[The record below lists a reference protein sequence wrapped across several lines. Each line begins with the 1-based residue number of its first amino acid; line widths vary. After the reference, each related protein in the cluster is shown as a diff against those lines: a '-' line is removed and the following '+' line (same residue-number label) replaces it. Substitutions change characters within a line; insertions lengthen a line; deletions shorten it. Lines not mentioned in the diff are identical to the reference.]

1 MDTPEKETLYASN
14 ECDIFYLPELH
25 AIMSVWKGIYV
36 EGERLRE
43 IFNELIFALEKK
55 KTSIIIADARDMKI
69 ISYED
74 QQWTLDDWYPR
85 AVKAGFRNQGLILTH
100 DTFNEVT
107 VKKISQKYDD
117 AVITTQYFD
126 TPNEA
131 LEWAR
136 YVHNLDAPPYPRQHF
151 N

>member
-1 MDTPEKETLYASN
+1 MDTQIKETLYTSD

-36 EGERLRE
+36 EGEKLRE
-43 IFNELIFALEKK
+43 IFNELINGLEKK
-55 KTSIIIADARDMKI
+55 KTSIIVADAREMKI

-74 QQWTLDDWYPR
+74 QQWTIDNWYPR
-85 AVKAGFRNQGLILTH
+85 AVNAGFRNQGLILTH
-100 DTFNEVT
+100 DTFNEVA
-107 VKKISQKYDD
+107 VKKISRNYDD
-117 AVITTQYFD
+117 AVVTTHYFE
-126 TPNEA
+126 TPSEA

-136 YVHNLDAPPYPRQHF
+136 YVHNLDSPPYPGHHF